1 MIATLPEFHEAVTR
15 KVRDLERQTDAEI
28 VVVVAP
34 GSLDPRLMAERT
46 ASLVALAIAVVILW
60 LPHTFHPAV
69 VLLDLGAAWLFAR
82 WVALRT
88 GLAPHLA
95 GPRTRFA
102 AAHER
107 AQRVFLEQNLHGTP
121 RRTGVLVFVSHAE
134 SEVILLTDLGVQ
146 GAVPDAELTAARE
159 AFHHHDLDH
168 FLAGLDALGAALA
181 RHLPHRDDSDATD
194 LPDAPRV
201 LA

>member
-1 MIATLPEFHEAVTR
+1 MIATLPEFHDAVTR
-15 KVRDLERQTDAEI
+15 KVHDLERQTDAEI

-34 GSLDPRLMAERT
+34 SSLDPRLMAERAAT
-46 ASLVALAIAVVILW
+46 LFALLIAILILW
-60 LPHTFHPAV
+60 VPHTFQPAV
-69 VLLDLGAAWLFAR
+69 ALIDLGAAWFFAR
-82 WVALRT
+82 WITLRT
-88 GLAPHLA
+88 GLASHLA
-95 GPRTRFA
+95 GPQTRHA

-107 AQRVFLEQNLHGTP
+107 AQRVFFEENLHGTP

-134 SEVILLTDLGVQ
+134 SQVILLTDLGVQ
-146 GAVPDAELTAARE
+146 GAVPEAELARARD
-159 AFHHHDLDH
+159 AFHHHDLAH

-181 RHLPHRDDSDATD
+181 RHLPHRHDSDATD